1 MATTITASTAT
12 VTITENITLNNVDRG
27 SKATVSIAS
36 INEVFNDIKSVAT
49 GGTEL
54 VKFTASVSSAGAGTI
69 IAANVKYIRITNL
82 DDTNYVEVTASDAT
96 PNDVFA
102 VKLDAGKSFTLGSTS
117 FDAATS
123 GTALTPNQTITLIKG
138 VANTSAVDVEIY
150 CLMS

>member
-54 VKFTASVSSAGAGTI
+54 VKFSAVGRGAGTLTP
-69 IAANVKYIRITNL
+69 ADVKYIRITNL